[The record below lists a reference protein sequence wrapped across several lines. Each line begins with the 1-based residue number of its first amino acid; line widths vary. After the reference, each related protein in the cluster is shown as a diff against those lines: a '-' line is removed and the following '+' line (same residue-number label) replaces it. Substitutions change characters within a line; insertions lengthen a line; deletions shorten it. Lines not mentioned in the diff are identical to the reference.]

1 MQHRGQ
7 KMKKILLALMAV
19 LYATVAMA
27 DSVLIIDAG
36 YSTVTAN
43 VKGRIEAAGHTTTVT
58 TDVSQIPTATGTYQQ
73 VWDLRYSAALTAG
86 EQTNYQAFV
95 TAGGFAY
102 FVTENP
108 GCCMSRNNSVAALI
122 TALGGGATTIG
133 ANFNTAA
140 DVESNVNTT
149 YMTSGITVNYAAV
162 SAIVNSQ
169 GIPLISD
176 GTGDVSGMSW
186 IGRAGNLGQG
196 VTGTIV
202 TVADT
207 NWLDSSRFSTAQGA
221 TVAQQQNVTALDDII
236 RGIVAGTVAGTISAN
251 GNGAGSQQQNQA
263 PTVVSTAPGTPRVT
277 SSAANGTA
285 TTSLSSTRGTT
296 VNLSNVTTAPTT
308 YVASA
313 RDAAVKNTKTIEVT
327 RTTTVV
333 GTTPRTTVVTATTPV
348 TTVTTTTTPR
358 TTTTVTTPVTVTTYS
373 DGSTTSA
380 DGTPVTTTSTT
391 NVVTQTSSTTNEV
404 ITTTVRDNIVQSA
417 SSDQKASVSAAG
429 LKDALAVRRFN
440 PFLVDAIS
448 TKDGAW
454 ATPLM
459 GYAKTGDG
467 SFRTSSIGF
476 GAQKTVDENTFG
488 IAGTFGKSD
497 SNGFQNSTSNSDTYG
512 ATAYV
517 LSRQS
522 DVWVKGSVGFNSSE
536 YSTVTSIP
544 IFALTNSSKVKAN
557 NYYADLTFY
566 TAQEYYGFRPLA
578 GVIMNDSKISAAQE
592 SGSALLSTLPEKG
605 SSFEARPYAGIRYD
619 IDDVFGLETRVT
631 HSRDFGTVA
640 QVRASAKVEI
650 VKDAYIELTA
660 GADKGSNY
668 TGAVGM
674 IGLKIN
680 F

>member
-1 MQHRGQ
+1 
-7 KMKKILLALMAV
+7 MKKIMAAL
-19 LYATVAMA
+19 VALFAFVSVANA

-122 TALGGGATTIG
+122 TALGGGTTTIG

-162 SAIVNSQ
+162 SAIINSQ

-207 NWLDSSRFSTAQGA
+207 NWLDNVRFSTAQGA

-263 PTVVSTAPGTPRVT
+263 PTVVTTAAGPNGIV
-277 SSAANGTA
+277 SATTYGTA
-285 TTSLSSTRGTT
+285 TTSIQVVDGRTNGANSFKITR
-296 VNLSNVTTAPTT
+296 
-308 YVASA
+308 
-313 RDAAVKNTKTIEVT
+313 TKTPY
-327 RTTTVV
+327 TTTPF
-333 GTTPRTTVVTATTPV
+333 TN
-348 TTVTTTTTPR
+348 TVTTTPS
-358 TTTTVTTPVTVTTYS
+358 TVTTYS
-373 DGSTTSA
+373 DGSTVTTN
-380 DGTPVTTTSTT
+380 GTPVVSSTIGT
-391 NVVTQTSSTTNEV
+391 VVTVGQSTSES
-404 ITTTVRDNIVQSA
+404 Q
-417 SSDQKASVSAAG
+417 SVSATATR
-429 LKDALAVRRFN
+429 DAIRARNMN
-440 PFLVDAIS
+440 PFLVDPVS
-448 TKDGAW
+448 TRDGVW
-454 ATPLM
+454 ASPFYRSTRSE
-459 GYAKTGDG
+459 GNVTAQ
-467 SFRTSSIGF
+467 
-476 GAQKTVDENTFG
+476 GASAGWQNTVDNNSFG
-488 IAGTFGKSD
+488 FAVSGDRGSV
-497 SNGFQNSTSNSDTYG
+497 NGLTNSTSNIESYSG
-512 ATAYV
+512 SVYV
-517 LSRQS
+517 LIR
-522 DVWVKGSVGFNSSE
+522 DDMLWYKASVG
-536 YSTVTSIP
+536 YGRSTYQTKNEIRT
-544 IFALTNSSKVKAN
+544 FALVNNSTISQN
-557 NYYADLTFY
+557 NIYADLGVYAANTF
-566 TAQEYYGFRPLA
+566 EGFRPLA
-578 GVIMNDSKISAAQE
+578 GVIINRSE
-592 SGSALLSTLPEKG
+592 VSGYETGSVLLSTLPPNATEMQIMPYIGTRYELSKEFALEFRAIQTPDYKTVLSNRGVVSGNITNDISVNATIGFDKSLKEKYNN
-605 SSFEARPYAGIRYD
+605 FY
-619 IDDVFGLETRVT
+619 
-631 HSRDFGTVA
+631 
-640 QVRASAKVEI
+640 
-650 VKDAYIELTA
+650 
-660 GADKGSNY
+660 
-668 TGAVGM
+668 GM
-674 IGLKIN
+674 VGLKVS

>member
-1 MQHRGQ
+1 
-7 KMKKILLALMAV
+7 MKKILTAIAMLFALVTTA
-19 LYATVAMA
+19 YA

-95 TAGGFAY
+95 TNGGFAY

-108 GCCMSRNNSVAALI
+108 GCCMSRNNSVAALV
-122 TALGGGATTIG
+122 TALGGGTTTIG
-133 ANFNTAA
+133 SNFNTAA
-140 DVESNVNTT
+140 DVESNVNTK

-169 GIPLISD
+169 GIPLIQD

-221 TVAQQQNVTALDDII
+221 TLAQQQNVTALDDII
-236 RGIVAGTVAGTISAN
+236 RGIVAGTVSGTISAN

-263 PTVVSTAPGTPRVT
+263 PTVVSTAPGTPKVT

-285 TTSLSSTRGTT
+285 TTSSASSRGTT
-296 VNLSNVTTAPTT
+296 VNVSNVTTAPTV

-313 RDAAVKNTKTIEVT
+313 KDAAVKNTKTIEVT

-348 TTVTTTTTPR
+348 TTVTTTTTPV

-391 NVVTQTSSTTNEV
+391 NTTTQTSSTTNEIV
-404 ITTTVRDNIVQSA
+404 TTTVRDSIVQSA

-429 LKDALAVRRFN
+429 LKDAMAVRRFN
-440 PFLVDAIS
+440 PFIVDAIS

-454 ATPLM
+454 ATPSM
-459 GYAKTGDG
+459 GYAKVGDG
-467 SFRTSSIGF
+467 SIRTGALGL
-476 GAQKTVDENTFG
+476 GAQSTVDENTFG
-488 IAGTFGKSD
+488 IAGTFSKMNNHGVLNSS
-497 SNGFQNSTSNSDTYG
+497 SNADAYG
-512 ATAYV
+512 ATAYI

-522 DVWVKGSVGFNSSE
+522 DVWVKGSLGFDVSE
-536 YSTVTSIP
+536 YNTTTSLP
-544 IFALTNSSKVKAN
+544 IFALINQSKVKAK
-557 NYYADLTFY
+557 NYYADVTFY
-566 TAQEYYGFRPLA
+566 SAQEYAGFRPLV
-578 GVIMNDSKISAAQE
+578 GVVVTNSTISSKTQ
-592 SGSALLSTLPEKG
+592 SGSVLLSTLPEDDRVI
-605 SSFEARPYAGIRYD
+605 EARPYAGIRYD
-619 IDDVFGLETRVT
+619 LDQTFGVETRITQSKDFKTVGQVRLTAQHEVFKDVFFNV
-631 HSRDFGTVA
+631 
-640 QVRASAKVEI
+640 Q
-650 VKDAYIELTA
+650 A
-660 GADKGSNY
+660 GFDKGSGY
-668 TGAVGM
+668 TAAVGM
-674 IGLKIN
+674 VGIKVN

>member
-1 MQHRGQ
+1 MR
-7 KMKKILLALMAV
+7 KFILALMGLLVFTSA
-19 LYATVAMA
+19 AMA
-27 DSVLIIDAG
+27 DSVLIIDAQ
-36 YSTVTAN
+36 YDQVTNN
-43 VKGRIEAAGHTTTVT
+43 VKGRLEAAGHTVTVT
-58 TDVSQIPTATGTYQQ
+58 TNLASIPTVTTTYQQ
-73 VWDLRYSAALTAG
+73 VWDLRYSAALTSG
-86 EQTNYQAFV
+86 EQTAYQTYV
-95 TAGGFAY
+95 TNGGFAY

-108 GCCMSRNNSVAALI
+108 GCCQSRNNSVAALI
-122 TALGGGATTIG
+122 TNLGGGTTTIG
-133 ANFNTAA
+133 ANSAMTNN
-140 DVESNVNTT
+140 VSSNVNTT
-149 YMTSGITVNYAAV
+149 YMTAGITVNYAAV

-176 GTGDVSGMSW
+176 GAGAVSGMSW

-207 NWLDSSRFSTAQGA
+207 NWLDQSRFNTSGT
-221 TVAQQQNVTALDDII
+221 TAQQQNVTALDDII
-236 RGIVAGTVAGTISAN
+236 RGIVAGTVGGTISAN
-251 GNGAGSQQQNQA
+251 GNGAAASNGGGNQA
-263 PTVVSTAPGTPRVT
+263 PTVVSTAPGTPKVT

-285 TTSLSSTRGTT
+285 TNSLSSTRGTT
-296 VNLSNVTTAPTT
+296 VNISNVTTAPTV

-417 SSDQKASVSAAG
+417 SSDQKASVSAVG
-429 LKDALAVRRFN
+429 LKDAIAVRNFN
-440 PFLVDAIS
+440 PFLVDVIR

-459 GYAKTGDG
+459 GYAKTEGG
-467 SFRTSSIGF
+467 SFNTSSIGF
-476 GAQKTVDENTFG
+476 GAQRTYENNTLG
-488 IAGTFGKSD
+488 IAGTFGKSG
-497 SNGFQNSTSNSDTYG
+497 SKNFLNSESNSDSYG
-512 ATAYV
+512 ATVYA
-517 LSRQS
+517 LNKQS
-522 DVWVKGSVGFNSSE
+522 AIWTKVAVGFSSSE
-536 YSTVTSIP
+536 YTTSTSLPV
-544 IFALTNSSKVKAN
+544 FALSNSNKVKVN

-566 TAQEYYGFRPLA
+566 SGKEFRGFRPLV
-578 GVIMNDSKISAAQE
+578 GVTLNKSGVVSQSE
-592 SGSALLSTLPEKG
+592 SGSPLLSTLPEKD
-605 SSFEARPYAGIRYD
+605 STFEARPYAGIRYD
-619 IDDVFGLETRVT
+619 IDWFAVETRVT
-631 HSRDFGTVA
+631 QSKDFKTVG
-640 QVRASAKVEI
+640 QVRAS
-650 VKDAYIELTA
+650 VKKEVFKNVSVDVT
-660 GADKGSNY
+660 GGFDKSSNY
-668 TGAVGM
+668 TAAVGM
-674 IGLKIN
+674 VGLKIN

>member
-1 MQHRGQ
+1 
-7 KMKKILLALMAV
+7 MKKFLMALMGLLAFTSFAV
-19 LYATVAMA
+19 A
-27 DSVLIIDAG
+27 DSVLVIDAQ
-36 YSTVTAN
+36 YDQVTNN
-43 VKGRIEAAGHTTTVT
+43 VKGRLEAAGHTVTTT
-58 TDVSQIPTATGTYQQ
+58 TDVSQIPTVTTTYQQ
-73 VWDLRYSAALTAG
+73 VWDLRYSAALTSG
-86 EQTNYQAFV
+86 EQTAYQTYV
-95 TAGGFAY
+95 TNGGFAY

-108 GCCMSRNNSVAALI
+108 GCCQSRNNSVAALI
-122 TALGGGATTIG
+122 TNLGGGTTTIG
-133 ANFNTAA
+133 ANYAMTNN
-140 DVESNVNTT
+140 VSSNVNTT
-149 YMTSGITVNYAAV
+149 YMTPGITVNYAAV

-176 GTGDVSGMSW
+176 GSGAVSGMSW
-186 IGRAGNLGQG
+186 IGRAGALGSG

-207 NWLDSSRFSTAQGA
+207 NWLDQARFNTSGT
-221 TVAQQQNVTALDDII
+221 TAQQQNVTALDDII

-285 TTSLSSTRGTT
+285 INSSASTRGTT
-296 VNLSNVTTAPTT
+296 TTVSNVTTAPTVYT
-308 YVASA
+308 SSA
-313 RDAAVKNTKTIEVT
+313 RDAATKNAKTIEVT

-333 GTTPRTTVVTATTPV
+333 GTTPRTTINTATTPV

-391 NVVTQTSSTTNEV
+391 NVVTQTSSTTNEIV
-404 ITTTVRDNIVQSA
+404 TTTVRDNIVQSA
-417 SSDQKASVSAAG
+417 SSDQKASVSAVG
-429 LKDALAVRRFN
+429 LKDALAVRNFN
-440 PFLVDAIS
+440 PFLVDVLS

-459 GYAKTGDG
+459 GYAKTEGG
-467 SFRTSSIGF
+467 SFNTSSIGF
-476 GAQKTVDENTFG
+476 GAQKTFENNTLG

-497 SNGFQNSTSNSDTYG
+497 SKNFLNSESNSDSYG
-512 ATAYV
+512 ATAYALNKQNAIWTKV
-517 LSRQS
+517 A
-522 DVWVKGSVGFNSSE
+522 VGFSSSE
-536 YSTVTSIP
+536 YTTNTSLP

-566 TAQEYYGFRPLA
+566 SGKEFYGFRPLV
-578 GVIMNDSKISAAQE
+578 GVTLNKSGVVSKFE
-592 SGSALLSTLPEKG
+592 SGSPLLSTLPEKD

-619 IDDVFGLETRVT
+619 IDWFAFETRVT
-631 HSRDFGTVA
+631 QSKDFNTVG
-640 QVRASAKVEI
+640 QVRATLKKEVFKNVSVD
-650 VKDAYIELTA
+650 VT
-660 GADKGSNY
+660 GGFDKSSNY
-668 TGAVGM
+668 TAAVGM
-674 IGLKIN
+674 VGLKIN